1 MEKDMERIDEK
12 DNSNQQRIELLVN
25 PSGKKRKDMT
35 SRERVQILQRK
46 LYLSAKQDKRKK
58 FYILYDKI
66 FLDYIV
72 TESWQRVKSRGG
84 SAGIDGQDFEAI
96 ERSGVEQ
103 YLAALKEELRTRT
116 YKPSAVK
123 RVYIPKPNGE
133 PRPLG
138 IPTIKDRIAQMA
150 CKLVIEPIFE
160 ADFEDNSYGFRP
172 QKSAHDAIVK
182 IKEHLKA
189 GRTEVYDA
197 DLSKYFDT
205 IPHDKLMKTLAMRI
219 SDPRILELIQLWLKA
234 PVYEDGLRPRR
245 GNYTGGRKS
254 TVGTPQG
261 GVISPLLANI
271 YLHVLDR
278 IVTNRAGVF
287 AKAGIHS
294 VRYADDFVVMG
305 RKLTTEAMK
314 KLQETI
320 ARMGLQINEAKSRQI
335 DARRTPFNF
344 LGYTIRYDRSIFDSS
359 KRFWHIK
366 PSEKSSKRIRQ
377 NINMYLKH
385 AGHYLPSDLVKGLN
399 SRLRGWLNYFTIEGV
414 SYTQLPKR
422 KLNWYLRER
431 LVRYFNR
438 KSQRKTR
445 LYRQQAF
452 TILVE
457 QYGLLD
463 PVKYQPVAVL

>member
-1 MEKDMERIDEK
+1 MCLT
-12 DNSNQQRIELLVN
+12 N
-25 PSGKKRKDMT
+25 
-35 SRERVQILQRK
+35 
-46 LYLSAKQDKRKK
+46 
-58 FYILYDKI
+58 
-66 FLDYIV
+66 
-72 TESWQRVKSRGG
+72 W
-84 SAGIDGQDFEAI
+84 GQY
-96 ERSGVEQ
+96 S
-103 YLAALKEELRTRT
+103 
-116 YKPSAVK
+116 
-123 RVYIPKPNGE
+123 
-133 PRPLG
+133 
-138 IPTIKDRIAQMA
+138 
-150 CKLVIEPIFE
+150 
-160 ADFEDNSYGFRP
+160 
-172 QKSAHDAIVK
+172 
-182 IKEHLKA
+182 
-189 GRTEVYDA
+189 
-197 DLSKYFDT
+197 FDT
-205 IPHDKLMKTLAMRI
+205 IPHDKLMKTLEMRI

-234 PVYEDGLRPRR
+234 PVYEDG
-245 GNYTGGRKS
+245 NYTGGRKS

-261 GVISPLLANI
+261 GVISPLMANI
-271 YLHVLDR
+271 YLHLLDR
-278 IVTNRAGVF
+278 IVNNRAGVC

-320 ARMGLQINEAKSRQI
+320 ARMGLQINEGKSRQI

-385 AGHYLPSDLVKGLN
+385 AGHYPPSDLVKGLN
-399 SRLRGWLNYFTIEGV
+399 SRLRGWLNYFAIEGV
-414 SYTQLPKR
+414 SYTHLPKR

-463 PVKYQPVAVL
+463 PVKYHPVAVL